1 MLYWRNKLTLVLP
14 VVGLLTSVAAAAEG
28 GEGGPSM
35 FGDAGQAVVTIFI
48 FLVLV
53 FVLGRWAWKPLVTQL
68 EKREKT
74 IAQTIE
80 DAQKRNQEAEEL
92 LAQYRARLD
101 AAQAEG
107 AELLAQSRLQAA
119 EARDKVLADA
129 QEQTH
134 KLTESAR
141 QDIEQAKKQAVSE
154 LYETTAQLAADVAA
168 RVLKK
173 QLTPQDHQRLLSESL
188 QDMRE
193 RVSR

>member
-14 VVGLLTSVAAAAEG
+14 AVGLLTSVAAASEG

-101 AAQAEG
+101 AAHAEG